1 MGAPGGIL
9 PVDKPVGPTSHDVVA
24 RARRGLGTRK
34 VGHTGTLD
42 PFASGLL
49 LLCVGAATRL
59 SPYLTHLDKTYDA
72 EALLGVTTDT
82 LDLEGEV
89 QEVREG
95 AEAVTP
101 EALDAALAS
110 LAGPQDQV
118 PPVYS
123 AKKIGGEAAHRRVR
137 RGESVT
143 LAPVPV
149 VVHALDLLDRDG
161 PRVRFR
167 VRCSSGTYIRAL
179 ARDLGEALG
188 VGAHLTALRR
198 TAVGGFTVDEAVS
211 GDALDAVPAAA
222 WITPADALARAGLPW
237 FEVAAGDA
245 ELLAQGRTVPSGG
258 LTGAKPGGPVAA
270 VEAGRLLA
278 VGEVDQGRFQPRRV
292 FVAS

>member
-1 MGAPGGIL
+1 MGIL

-24 RARRGLGTRK
+24 RARRALGTRK

-49 LLCVGAATRL
+49 LLCVGSATRL
-59 SPYLTHLDKTYDA
+59 SPYLTHLDKTYEA

-82 LDLEGEV
+82 LDREGEV
-89 QEVREG
+89 QSVREG
-95 AEAVTP
+95 AEAVTSD
-101 EALDAALAS
+101 ALDAAVAS
-110 LAGPQDQV
+110 LRGPQDQR

-123 AKKIGGEAAHRRVR
+123 AKKIGGEAAHRRAR

-198 TAVGGFTVDEAVS
+198 TAVGGFAVDDAVP
-211 GDALDAVPAAA
+211 GDALDAVPPGA
-222 WITPADALARAGLPW
+222 WIAPADALARAGLPT
-237 FEVAAGDA
+237 FEVAPGDA
-245 ELLAQGRTVPSGG
+245 ALLAQGRTVACGG
-258 LTGAKPGGPVAA
+258 SKVASPGDPVAA

-278 VGEVDQGRFQPRRV
+278 VGEVEGDRFQPRRV
-292 FVAS
+292 FVPS